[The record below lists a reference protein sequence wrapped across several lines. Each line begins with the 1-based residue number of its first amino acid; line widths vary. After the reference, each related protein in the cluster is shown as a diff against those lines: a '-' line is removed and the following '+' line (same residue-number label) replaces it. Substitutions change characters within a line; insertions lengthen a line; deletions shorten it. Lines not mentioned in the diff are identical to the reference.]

1 MEAILKEGLA
11 QLGLDTG
18 SIPALTEFSRRLLEK
33 NQVMNLTAITEPA
46 DVARLH
52 LLDCACLLTAADFRG
67 KQVVDVGTGAGFPG
81 MPLRL
86 LEPDFDL
93 TLLDSLGK
101 RIDFL
106 QETVDAMGLQRVR
119 CVHARAEEF
128 ARQHREQ
135 FDIAASRAVA
145 QLNVLCELAL
155 PLVKVGG
162 QFLAM
167 KSVDTDDEIQRA
179 RSAIAQLGGQNW
191 KNLGLHHSRNGG
203 SPPGGHHPE
212 GASHPGSLSPALR
225 PHQKSAVGLSPQL
238 YTRYLDMGK
247 IIAVVSGKGG
257 TGKTSFTANVG
268 LALAALGK
276 NTLCLDCD
284 ITLRNL
290 DLALGLTDKALM
302 DFSDVI
308 AGRCSL
314 SDATAVHPKYPG
326 LHLLTAPLSPGGQL
340 DVTDEQMRQL
350 LDQVRQE
357 YDYCLIDAPA
367 GLGQGFR
374 LATGCADCVV
384 VITTTDASALRDA
397 QHTVMLLD
405 KRFTTENLF
414 LVVGRVQKKLLRALH
429 STIDDAMDAA
439 GLPLL
444 GVVPEDGDVPYALN
458 RGIPLRDINY
468 YAARAYENIA
478 RRITGHQV
486 PLMRI

>member
-1 MEAILKEGLA
+1 
-11 QLGLDTG
+11 
-18 SIPALTEFSRRLLEK
+18 
-33 NQVMNLTAITEPA
+33 
-46 DVARLH
+46 
-52 LLDCACLLTAADFRG
+52 
-67 KQVVDVGTGAGFPG
+67 
-81 MPLRL
+81 
-86 LEPDFDL
+86 
-93 TLLDSLGK
+93 
-101 RIDFL
+101 
-106 QETVDAMGLQRVR
+106 
-119 CVHARAEEF
+119 
-128 ARQHREQ
+128 
-135 FDIAASRAVA
+135 
-145 QLNVLCELAL
+145 
-155 PLVKVGG
+155 
-162 QFLAM
+162 
-167 KSVDTDDEIQRA
+167 
-179 RSAIAQLGGQNW
+179 
-191 KNLGLHHSRNGG
+191 
-203 SPPGGHHPE
+203 
-212 GASHPGSLSPALR
+212 
-225 PHQKSAVGLSPQL
+225 
-238 YTRYLDMGK
+238 MGK

-314 SDATAVHPKYPG
+314 SDAAAVHPKYPG

-405 KRFTTENLF
+405 KRFTRES
-414 LVVGRVQKKLLRALH
+414 VPAGGAGAEEAAPGPPQHHRRRHGRRRAAPAGGGAGGRRRPLCPEPGHPPAGYQLLRGP
-429 STIDDAMDAA
+429 
-439 GLPLL
+439 GL
-444 GVVPEDGDVPYALN
+444 
-458 RGIPLRDINY
+458 
-468 YAARAYENIA
+468 
-478 RRITGHQV
+478 
-486 PLMRI
+486 